1 MVTLYLLRHG
11 KAKSAANL
19 EDIARPLAER
29 GHQDADAMGARL
41 AGCETKPSLVLCSTA
56 QRARETL
63 AGVLPHLDRS
73 YTIEIEEGLYT
84 FEQEVVLKRLQAIPK
99 AHAAVLF
106 VGHNPALETLT
117 GSLCADGTPSAM
129 KQLAIKFP
137 TCALA
142 ELRFTTDDWASIG
155 PKSGRLM
162 QLATPN
168 SE

>member
-11 KAKSAANL
+11 KAKTAANL
-19 EDIARPLAER
+19 DDIARPLAER

-41 AGCETKPSLVLCSTA
+41 AGCEIKPSLILCSAA

-63 AGVLPHLDRS
+63 AGVLPHLGGS
-73 YTIEIEEGLYT
+73 YTIEIEEGLYA
-84 FEQEVVLKRLQAIPK
+84 FEQEVVLKRLLAIPK
-99 AHAAVLF
+99 RHAAALLI
-106 VGHNPALETLT
+106 GHNPALESLT
-117 GSLCADGTPSAM
+117 GSLSADGTPSAM
-129 KQLAIKFP
+129 RQLTIKFP

-162 QLATPN
+162 QLSIPKA
-168 SE
+168 E